1 MILLMIIGMLYSNL
15 LMREIVFDLNLRV
28 CIRLLIMYIIV
39 IIRIINIYEVI
50 IFKNGK

>member
-1 MILLMIIGMLYSNL
+1 MILLMIIGMLY
-15 LMREIVFDLNLRV
+15 IVFDLNLRV